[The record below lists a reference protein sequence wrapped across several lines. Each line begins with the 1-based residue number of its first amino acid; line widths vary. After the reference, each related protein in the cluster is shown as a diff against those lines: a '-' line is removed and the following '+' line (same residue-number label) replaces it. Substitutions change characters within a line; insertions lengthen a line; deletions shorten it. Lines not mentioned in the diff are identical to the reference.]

1 MRKSY
6 FPASCCFEN
15 STLKDVPV
23 VETNVLFHRISAAKS
38 NAGQYHRRQKHF
50 GFHLIP
56 KYPQYIP
63 DSGDDLVQQC
73 DFRIVGNDKPD
84 MYMEVQADSWSR
96 ETERLDQGKF
106 FRPEPFYIASRV
118 EEAIALTIETIAAME
133 KDDEEI

>member
-1 MRKSY
+1 M
-6 FPASCCFEN
+6 
-15 STLKDVPV
+15 
-23 VETNVLFHRISAAKS
+23 ETNVLYHRISAVKS

-63 DSGDDLVQQC
+63 DRGDDLVQQC

-84 MYMEVQADSWSR
+84 LSMEVQADSWSR

-133 KDDEEI
+133 KDDGEI